1 MFFPDDINVT
11 KKGINIPWHIVFDS
25 SSSQEAISFLHKTK
39 KNISNTK
46 SKRQL
51 KKTLKSNASSVLS
64 DIDFKKTQKN
74 FSTQI
79 TKPTNLFPELIFP
92 AHSTLIA
99 PASSKDTE
107 CVDHLLQ
114 NIFPKTL
121 SSDQTESTSISPAS
135 SKDAESFDHFLQNIF
150 PKALSSD
157 QTDLLQKTIDLV
169 QLDLPS
175 SEKLTNRTTFT
186 TQTCLTNSDN
196 LFSSSSKNEF
206 APENSASRHTD
217 SYSNLDN
224 KLQQKKLASAL
235 NQLLDTIS
243 KFQKN
248 VNNEF
253 DKFQNDLKTIVK
265 TFSEL

>member
-1 MFFPDDINVT
+1 
-11 KKGINIPWHIVFDS
+11 
-25 SSSQEAISFLHKTK
+25 
-39 KNISNTK
+39 
-46 SKRQL
+46 
-51 KKTLKSNASSVLS
+51 
-64 DIDFKKTQKN
+64 
-74 FSTQI
+74 
-79 TKPTNLFPELIFP
+79 
-92 AHSTLIA
+92 
-99 PASSKDTE
+99 
-107 CVDHLLQ
+107 LQ
-114 NIFPKTL
+114 NIFPKAL
-121 SSDQTESTSISPAS
+121 SSDQTESTLIPPAS
-135 SKDAESFDHFLQNIF
+135 SKDTESFDHFLQNVF

-235 NQLLDTIS
+235 NQLLDTI
-243 KFQKN
+243 
-248 VNNEF
+248 
-253 DKFQNDLKTIVK
+253 
-265 TFSEL
+265 